1 MKLTKK
7 IGKLITGFIQVL
19 SGKGGAFHAE
29 EQRLLNTYYT
39 ADHSPIKNLKTG
51 IVMMIDGRTM
61 HGGLSD
67 RLRGIC
73 SIYYWCKLHRVPF
86 YIHYNYPFSLADYLP
101 IGKYNWSIANDE
113 LSYNSQQSSP
123 VLLMLHLLPSKLH
136 KLYLH
141 KLYKSALHKQLHV
154 YSNTLIYDKHYS
166 QAFGDLFS
174 LAQPLQ
180 LAVAHQLQ
188 SIGTPYIAMVL
199 RFQQLLD
206 DFKEGDYEVLSPQA
220 REELIHKCLRQIDYI
235 HSTQAPNHLVLITS
249 ESVTFLQRAAA
260 EFPYV
265 RIISG
270 KVVHMDYT
278 LDATYDVYLK
288 SFVDMVTL
296 SHAEKI
302 YLLQTG
308 KMYKSGFAYRA
319 AAINNT
325 PYESIEF

>member
-1 MKLTKK
+1 MKFVKK
-7 IGKLITGFIQVL
+7 TGKLITSFIQVI

-29 EQRLLNTYYT
+29 EQKLLNTYYT
-39 ADHSPIKNLKTG
+39 AGHSSIKNLKTG

-86 YIHYNYPFSLADYLP
+86 YIHFNYPFSLADYLP
-101 IGKYNWSIANDE
+101 KGTYDWNITNEE
-113 LSYNSQQSSP
+113 LSYNSQQSRP

-136 KLYLH
+136 KLYLR
-141 KLYKSALHKQLHV
+141 KLHKSALHKQLHV

-174 LAQPLQ
+174 LAPPLQ
-180 LAVAHQLQ
+180 LAVDHQLQ
-188 SIGTPYIAMVL
+188 HIGAPFIAMVL
-199 RFQQLLD
+199 RFQQLLG
-206 DFKEGDYEVLSPQA
+206 DFKEGDYEVLPPQA
-220 REELIHKCLRQIDYI
+220 REELIRKCIRKIDYI
-235 HSTQAPNHLVLITS
+235 HSTQAPNSLVLITS

-260 EFPYV
+260 ELPYV

-278 LDATYDVYLK
+278 LDAAYDVYLK
-288 SFVDMVTL
+288 SFVDMLTL

-308 KMYKSGFAYRA
+308 KMYRSGFAYRA

>member
-1 MKLTKK
+1 MKLAKK
-7 IGKLITGFIQVL
+7 IGKLTTAFFQVI

-29 EQRLLNTYYT
+29 EQRLLKTYYAT
-39 ADHSPIKNLKTG
+39 KHQPIKNLKTG
-51 IVMMIDGRTM
+51 IVVMVDGRTM

-73 SIYYWCKLHRVPF
+73 SVYYWCKLHQVPF
-86 YIHYNYPFSLADYLP
+86 YIHFGYPFSLADYLP
-101 IGKYNWSIANDE
+101 VGSYKWNITTEE
-113 LSYNSQQSSP
+113 LSYNSQQSRP

-136 KLYLH
+136 KLYLR
-141 KLYKSALHKQLHV
+141 KLRKSALHKQLHV

-180 LAVAHQLQ
+180 LAVDHQLQ
-188 SIGTPYIAMVL
+188 LIGAPFIAMVL
-199 RFQQLLD
+199 RFQQLLG
-206 DFKEGDYEVLSPQA
+206 DFKEGDYEVLPPQA
-220 REELIHKCLRQIDYI
+220 REELIRKCIRKIDNI
-235 HSTQAPNHLVLITS
+235 HSTQAPNSLVLITS

-260 EFPYV
+260 ELPYV

-278 LDATYDVYLK
+278 LDAAYDVYLK
-288 SFVDMVTL
+288 SFVDMLTL

-308 KMYKSGFAYRA
+308 KMYRSGFAYRA